1 MEKKYDKTI
10 VSVKD
15 MLLQF
20 IRQNKRMFFNERDLQ
35 MYRMK
40 ERVTILVVKTGM
52 VTRFE

>member
-15 MLLQF
+15 MLLQS

-35 MYRMK
+35 MYLALK
-40 ERVTILVVKTGM
+40 LEKTGDFDEVFM
-52 VTRFE
+52 